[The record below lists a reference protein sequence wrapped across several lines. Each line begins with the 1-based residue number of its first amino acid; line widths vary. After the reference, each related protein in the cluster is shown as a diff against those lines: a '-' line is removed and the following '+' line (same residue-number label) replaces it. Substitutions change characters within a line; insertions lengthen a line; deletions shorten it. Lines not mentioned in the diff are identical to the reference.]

1 MMLWKCPSFSF
12 EKNKSGIHTRFASV
26 NVRYFKRPTGES
38 FRLYLKRL
46 YFKEHT
52 YPVYHRTWDV
62 HPSTALGMLAGH
74 CTPARRHLLLLLLV
88 VFVVERTRVE
98 NNFVSKGSRRFAQ
111 GSISFQCNF
120 KCNSMRTTMQ
130 ISLCQIMGGILFE
143 SWFQGFLFLFFFIF
157 VNSLLIQFRFCGS
170 DWGLFNWMACK
181 QPLQGG
187 GSTLALQLK
196 NLLVVRY
203 W

>member
-74 CTPARRHLLLLLLV
+74 CTPARRHLLLLLVV

-143 SWFQGFLFLFFFIF
+143 SWFQGFLFFSFFSF
-157 VNSLLIQFRFCGS
+157 LWTRF
-170 DWGLFNWMACK
+170 LFNFVFVVVIGGFSIGWLASSLCK
-181 QPLQGG
+181 G
-187 GSTLALQLK
+187 
-196 NLLVVRY
+196 VVRL
-203 W
+203 